1 MAVAVVVAPGAAH
14 LAAAQHA
21 AWMLVNLLAR
31 AVGVVD
37 TVRVVCPA
45 RVPLAGRVVP
55 LAPRDLLLDDALVH
69 GGQAI
74 GAAAVQCAAAP
85 AGIDAVLVVGAGRNY
100 RNDERAYLRFVSG
113 HGWWGGVSDHPVPY
127 PGEDSDLPYG
137 PYVAAAL
144 AAGEIYLHARLPL
157 HVARPTGAYGWDCW
171 AQTLAAQPVPGAPT
185 DLAGLDVSGTA
196 LAGVGAV
203 GSTWVHTLWATPGLV
218 DEATLADADRK
229 GVTTTNFNRCTIF
242 GRASLHEPKASEAA
256 RIASDAPII
265 WHPHDG
271 KLEDLGVT
279 PTLLVSAV
287 DTNRA
292 RQALQH
298 RYPPLILSGSTL
310 DLRAEVL
317 RTDRPG
323 ADACLRCHNPPEVYI
338 GDDELRVRAR
348 EGGPEVIR
356 ELAAEAQVTE
366 SDVQRWLERA
376 DCDEVGKRVLDTLRR
391 QAPEPPVRAVGFTSV
406 MAGVMLAAETV
417 KVLLSQ
423 PMTPMTPASN
433 NATFQFLH
441 PAAPVNA
448 ARRLARD
455 PRCPACAPT
464 NPATPIWQRR
474 REELHVSLPMQRYP
488 QPAAVGDPSVAV
500 PADRGGSGVL

>member
-1 MAVAVVVAPGAAH
+1 M
-14 LAAAQHA
+14 
-21 AWMLVNLLAR
+21 MVNLLAR

-37 TVRVVCPA
+37 TVRVVCPP
-45 RVPLAGRVVP
+45 RIPLAGRVVP
-55 LAPRDLLLDDALVH
+55 LAPRDLPLHGALVH

-74 GAAAVQCAAAP
+74 AAAP
-85 AGIDAVLVVGAGRNY
+85 VRAATAPAGTDAVLVVGADPDHRD
-100 RNDERAYLRFVSG
+100 DERAYLRFVSG
-113 HGWWGGVSDHPVPY
+113 QGWWGGVSDHPMPY

-144 AAGEIYLHARLPL
+144 AVGEIYLHARLPL
-157 HVARPTGAYGWDCW
+157 HVARPTGGYGWDCW

-185 DLAGLDVSGTA
+185 DLAGLDLSGTA

-218 DEATLADADRK
+218 GEATLADADLK

-256 RIASDAPII
+256 RIASDAAII
-265 WHPHDG
+265 WQPHDG

-310 DLRAEVL
+310 DLRSEAL

-323 ADACLRCHNPPEVYI
+323 ADACLRCYNPPETFT

-348 EGGPEVIR
+348 EGGSEVIR
-356 ELAAEAQVTE
+356 ELAAEAQVSE
-366 SDVQRWLERA
+366 SDVQRWIERGG
-376 DCDEVGKRVLDTLRR
+376 CDEVGKRVLDTLRR
-391 QAPEPPVRAVGFTSV
+391 QTPEPPARFAVGFTSV

-417 KVLLSQ
+417 KVLLSH
-423 PMTPMTPASN
+423 PMTPMAPESN

-448 ARRLARD
+448 ARRLAPD

-464 NPATPIWQRR
+464 NPATAVWQRR
-474 REELHVSLPMQRYP
+474 RERLHVSLPRQRDL
-488 QPAAVGDPSVAV
+488 QAAARPAIPLSPSLPTPSRSVA
-500 PADRGGSGVL
+500 D